1 MLMTPTA
8 TQKFN
13 LKKFLKRIQLEILKN
28 DHTPVLKKNDIQDPE
43 KDYTR
48 DSKQSSHSGFF
59 LVSLRLINIRLL
71 KVSF

>member
-43 KDYTR
+43 KGL
-48 DSKQSSHSGFF
+48 HSGF
-59 LVSLRLINIRLL
+59 
-71 KVSF
+71 